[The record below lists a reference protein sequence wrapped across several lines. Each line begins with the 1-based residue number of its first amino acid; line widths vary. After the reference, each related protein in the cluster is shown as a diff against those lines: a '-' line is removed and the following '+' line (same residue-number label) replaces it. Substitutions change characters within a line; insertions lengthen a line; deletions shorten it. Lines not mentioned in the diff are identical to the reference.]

1 MLENKR
7 LRKLVFEQG
16 EIETLIRENY
26 MRIYKYCFYHVA
38 NRDVAQ
44 DITQDVFLKFVK
56 ELDRYK
62 EYGKLS
68 NYLYVIAK
76 NSIRD
81 YMRKRKDA
89 NLEVIAERSDDGGI
103 DKKIDQICIWKALNS
118 LDKLEKDIVV
128 LRYYQELRIKDIA
141 QIVNLPAST
150 IRYKLK
156 NAEKILKKRLEL

>member
-1 MLENKR
+1 MPEKR
-7 LRKLVFEQG
+7 YKKNYIFQMDKEKDKDI
-16 EIETLIRENY
+16 IEFMDN
-26 MRIYKYCFYHVA
+26 
-38 NRDVAQ
+38 
-44 DITQDVFLKFVK
+44 VK
-56 ELDRYK
+56 EEINLTTFFR
-62 EYGKLS
+62 
-68 NYLYVIAK
+68 II
-76 NSIRD
+76 IRD

-103 DKKIDQICIWKALNS
+103 DKKIDQICIWKVLNS

-150 IRYKLK
+150 VRYKLK